1 MLSAFVFFNYLIF
14 FFFVNT
20 LFPIDIILH
29 AMTNTVINASYRTD
43 NLKNKSLI

>member
-1 MLSAFVFFNYLIF
+1 MLSAFVFFNYLF

-20 LFPIDIILH
+20 LFPNDIILH